1 MNSLHEVTPGAMH
14 LVGFFDL
21 DRQKELANLCFALG
35 QDGAGFYQPVL
46 RSGARMNLRMMC
58 LGKHWNAKR
67 YLYQDRRE
75 DVDGRGV
82 QMIPKGLLW
91 AAQEVATAAKVTM
104 QADIAIVNY
113 YSAGNRL
120 GLHQDKDESPE
131 SLAAGIPV
139 ISVSLGDAA
148 DFLFGGISRRD
159 PIHKVRLESGDAF
172 VFGGPARMCYHGVA
186 RVATG
191 TGPASLGLVGRIN
204 ITFRQL

>member
-1 MNSLHEVTPGAMH
+1 MISLNEITPGAMH

-21 DRQKELANLCFALG
+21 DRQKELANLCFTLG
-35 QDGAGFYQPVL
+35 QNEAGFYQPVL

-67 YLYQDRRE
+67 YLYQDQRE
-75 DVDGRGV
+75 DVDGRRV
-82 QMIPKGLLW
+82 QMIPKGLLR
-91 AAQEVATAAKVTM
+91 AAHEVATAAKVSM

-120 GLHQDKDESPE
+120 GLHQDKDERPE

-139 ISVSLGDAA
+139 VSVSLGDAA

-159 PIHKVRLESGDAF
+159 AIRKIRLESGDAF
-172 VFGGPARMCYHGVA
+172 VFGGPARMCYHGIA
-186 RVATG
+186 RVVNG
-191 TGPASLGLVGRIN
+191 TGPTSLGLVGRLN
-204 ITFRQL
+204 ITFRQF